1 MYENENYLCDTHTA
15 VAVNVYKQYVSET
28 GDNTPVILAS
38 TASPYKFAQSVL
50 TAVTDEKLPEDEFAM
65 VDELSAKTKTA
76 IPAPLAEL
84 KNAEVRFTFEC
95 EVDEMPKAVLDS
107 LGIKA

>member
-1 MYENENYLCDTHTA
+1 MSL
-15 VAVNVYKQYVSET
+15 K
-28 GDNTPVILAS
+28 LAS

-95 EVDEMPKAVLDS
+95 AVDEMPKAVLDS

>member
-1 MYENENYLCDTHTA
+1 
-15 VAVNVYKQYVSET
+15 
-28 GDNTPVILAS
+28 
-38 TASPYKFAQSVL
+38 
-50 TAVTDEKLPEDEFAM
+50 M

-95 EVDEMPKAVLDS
+95 AVDEMPKAVLDS